1 MDSKYNFDRIINRRN
16 TNSSKW
22 DTLAAKYGRDDLIHL
37 GVADMDFESPE
48 PIIQAFNKVV
58 NHKIFGYTDLNEGF
72 YKSIQTWIK
81 KNTDV
86 SIPRDWIVFVQE

>member
-37 GVADMDFESPE
+37 GVADMDFESP
-48 PIIQAFNKVV
+48 
-58 NHKIFGYTDLNEGF
+58 
-72 YKSIQTWIK
+72 
-81 KNTDV
+81 
-86 SIPRDWIVFVQE
+86 